1 MANEINRKIK
11 ALGLIQS
18 IQFQALKESQQIRK
32 ISLEIDLLIVHY
44 WSGLSATHDI
54 TEIVH
59 TRLEQRYL
67 AKEILKSL
75 TTNLTVVKGE
85 EGG

>member
-1 MANEINRKIK
+1 MANEISRKIK

-18 IQFQALKESQQIRK
+18 IQLQTLKESQQIRK
-32 ISLEIDLLIVHY
+32 ISLEIDLLTVHY
-44 WSGLSATHDI
+44 WSGLSVTHDI
-54 TEIVH
+54 TEVVH
-59 TRLEQRYL
+59 NRLEQRYL
-67 AKEILKSL
+67 AQEILKNL